1 LSVEV
6 EGDPDAVTV
15 RADADESRYGLDV
28 LVFNRNKV
36 PEIAV
41 NGDVGCV
48 MVEAVGS

>member
-6 EGDPDAVTV
+6 EGEPDAVTV

-36 PEIAV
+36 PEMAV
-41 NGDVGCV
+41 NGDVG
-48 MVEAVGS
+48 